1 MYSWV
6 REFPDLVCG

>member
-1 MYSWV
+1 MYSLV

>member
-6 REFPDLVCG
+6 RKRLLTKK